1 MSSPAGCARRRFC
14 TSGETVICWACSIRS
29 AKLVPH
35 ICTTRVV
42 ETPQKLQLFRFDQ
55 IRVDRQRFPQKC
67 LFSQYCRVKILLI
80 TSFLENNA
88 EKVKKTTNLF
98 KKLNLRTFVV
108 ETCDFSVFLQRLSE
122 VMQSI
127 IFLSHTLSEK
137 RMYFL
142 VSLVMSNDHK
152 SLVDCIF
159 ELVENTVI
167 L

>member
-1 MSSPAGCARRRFC
+1 M
-14 TSGETVICWACSIRS
+14 
-29 AKLVPH
+29 
-35 ICTTRVV
+35 
-42 ETPQKLQLFRFDQ
+42 
-55 IRVDRQRFPQKC
+55 
-67 LFSQYCRVKILLI
+67 KILLI
-80 TSFLENNA
+80 TSFLKNNA